1 MYKTGA
7 QAVSCFFVLSGYLMA
22 KSIDTT
28 YRRTWSGFLKY
39 ITNRALRIY
48 PTYWLVLLPSC
59 LFLLF
64 FPSKVLISQMVLTSD
79 MAAVFANI
87 TLFNLYSFDNIF
99 VPPAWS
105 LTIELLFYIVIGL
118 IPLNFKTARLGFI
131 LSVPLLAVVYF
142 LGFDTNE
149 HITRLAQGQLCFSLG
164 AFINYS
170 SLQVRKHK
178 LAYSIV
184 ILSLLSFAWYIL
196 NYFSLRIYPSI
207 MYVGAFASGAMIIVL
222 RSSFFENSPCTTASR
237 QALVKL
243 DKFLGDI
250 AYPLFLVHYFI
261 GQLLAAV
268 GIPHFTITFF
278 LISLL
283 VSIYVSAML
292 VKHFEGRINRLRDL
306 VRGRKAFSAS
316 QDR

>member
-22 KSIDTT
+22 KSIDAT
-28 YRRTWSGFLKY
+28 YGRTWSGFFKY
-39 ITNRALRIY
+39 ITNRVLRIY
-48 PTYWLVLLPSC
+48 PTYWLVLLSSC
-59 LFLLF
+59 LFLMF

-79 MAAVFANI
+79 LSAVFANI
-87 TLFNLYSFDNIF
+87 TLFNLYSYDNIF

-118 IPLNFKTARLGFI
+118 IPLDFKMARLGFI
-131 LSVPLLAVVYF
+131 LSVPLLAAVYF

-164 AFINYS
+164 AFVNYS
-170 SLQVRKHK
+170 SRQIRKYK
-178 LAYSIV
+178 LVYSIV
-184 ILSLLSFAWYIL
+184 ILSLLIFSWYIL
-196 NYFSLRIYPSI
+196 SYFSLKIYPSI
-207 MYVGAFASGAMIIVL
+207 MYIGAFASGAMIIVL
-222 RSSFFENSPCTTASR
+222 RSFSFENFSAPLGR
-237 QALVKL
+237 QALVKA

-268 GIPHFTITFF
+268 GIPPFTIPFF
-278 LISLL
+278 LSSLL
-283 VSIYVSAML
+283 TSIGISALM
-292 VKHFEGRINRLRDL
+292 VKYFEDRINRLRDL

-316 QDR
+316 QGR